1 VTAVGTGTSR
11 QTSHHPAHDPSSA
24 WQEQIVAEVTRR
36 VGAVPVLLAGSRA
49 VGTARA
55 DSDYDVA
62 VVMPL
67 LRIPRAISRLAVAA
81 DRLTAELGATVS
93 VNPVPGFR
101 MRRPGGSLFVGKLRA
116 EGDVLAAPRGWS
128 LRPRPLTRVT
138 VFAASSVLLS
148 AVQNLLEAFD
158 TSAMRRET
166 VSPRARDA
174 LRKAAL
180 HVAQVRLLRSGRYA
194 SDLETA
200 LARLRST
207 PPSRTGDASGAELA
221 RALMSGL
228 GASDPIDGFL
238 HLRQCILGQLAEV
251 TDAPLRMRSG
261 RSLVRNSQYAVLA
274 RLRGRNRWRV
284 ALRLTAVE
292 AALAAAQV
300 GLLRALDPGAVD
312 GFDATRLRLAVAMLP
327 PPLGAAGI
335 CIWEDARDLALAEWP
350 DAHPLVGVLA

>member
-1 VTAVGTGTSR
+1 MTAMGTGIFR
-11 QTSHHPAHDPSSA
+11 KTSHPVYDPSIA
-24 WQEQIVAEVTRR
+24 WQEQIVTEITRR
-36 VGAVPVLLAGSRA
+36 VGAVPVLLIGSRA

-67 LRIPRAISRLAVAA
+67 LRIPRAVSRLAVAA
-81 DRLTAELGATVS
+81 DRLTAQLGAPVS
-93 VNPVPGFR
+93 VNPVPSFR
-101 MRRPGGSLFVGKLRA
+101 MRRPGGSLFAGKLRA
-116 EGDVLAAPRGWS
+116 EGRVLAAPRDWS

-138 VFAASSVLLS
+138 AFAASSILLT
-148 AVQNLLEAFD
+148 AVQNLLGAFD
-158 TSAMRRET
+158 TAAMRRET

-200 LARLRST
+200 LARLTST
-207 PPSRTGDASGAELA
+207 PSSRTGDVSGAELA
-221 RALMSGL
+221 RALRSGVE
-228 GASDPIDGFL
+228 AADPVDGFL
-238 HLRQCILGQLAEV
+238 RLRRCILGQLAEV
-251 TDAPLRMRSG
+251 TDAPLSMHRG

-274 RLRGRNRWRV
+274 MLRGRNRWRV

-292 AALAAAQV
+292 AALAAAQI
-300 GLLRALDPGAVD
+300 GLLRALAPDAAG
-312 GFDATRLRLAVAMLP
+312 GFDATQFRLAVETLP
-327 PPLGAAGI
+327 PPLGAAGVRS
-335 CIWEDARDLALAEWP
+335 WEDARDLALTEWS